1 MMNINELRKE
11 LAHMQ
16 ELKETTNMR
25 ALSLTRYSEKH
36 FRNLINHGEELSKE
50 AYDSSWAYQQKLWD
64 IKDHAVNRYCLYKMR
79 VEALENLIKYYT
91 ISAEEARNEE
101 LY

>member
-1 MMNINELRKE
+1 MMNINGLREELTR
-11 LAHMQ
+11 MQ
-16 ELKETTNMR
+16 ALKTSASMR
-25 ALSLTRYSEKH
+25 ALKLTRRSQKH
-36 FRNLINHGEELSKE
+36 FRNLINHGEELAKE
-50 AYDSSWAYQQKLWD
+50 VYDSSWAYQQKLWD
-64 IKDHAVNRYCLYKMR
+64 VVEQAINREYLYARR